1 MMNQFMR
8 SAMLI
13 GEEGV
18 AKLARKSVAVF
29 GVGGIGGFVCE
40 ALARA
45 GIGSLTLFDD
55 DVVSVSNLNRQ
66 ITALHSTLGQPKTEV
81 MARRIMD
88 INPAC
93 HVVGHQ
99 TFYLPTNAQEYPLDG
114 YDYVVDAVDTVTA
127 KLCIIE
133 NARVAGVPVV
143 SAMGAGNKRH
153 PECFEVA
160 DIEGT
165 NVCPLARVMRKEM
178 RRRGI
183 SSVKVVYS
191 TELPMTPCQ
200 TPEEGCGQAGSQRP
214 GSPKTVVPGSMS
226 FVPGAAGFV
235 VAGFVVNGLLG
246 ECLK

>member
-1 MMNQFMR
+1 MMPDQFMR

-13 GEEGV
+13 GEDGI
-18 AKLARKSVAVF
+18 AKLAQKSVAVF
-29 GVGGIGGFVCE
+29 GVGGVGGFVCE

-45 GIGSLTLFDD
+45 GIGALTLFDD
-55 DVVSVSNLNRQ
+55 DVVSESNLNRQ
-66 ITALHSTLGQPKTEV
+66 ITALHSTLGQPKAEV

-88 INPAC
+88 INPVCRAT
-93 HVVGHQ
+93 VHQ

-133 NARVAGVPVV
+133 NARAAGVPVV

-160 DIEGT
+160 DIEET
-165 NVCPLARVMRKEM
+165 NVCPLARVMRKEL

-183 SSVKVVYS
+183 SGVKVVYS
-191 TELPMTPCQ
+191 AEAPMAPCQ
-200 TPEEGCGQAGSQRP
+200 TPEEGGGQVGPQRP

-226 FVPGAAGFV
+226 FVPGAAGLV
-235 VAGFVVNGLLG
+235 VAGVVVNGLLG
-246 ECLK
+246 LN